1 MSKLYSKVVASVFAA
16 LTLVVGQSAVFNLN
30 VDTWKNDNALFGG
43 TATISTDSGANWSS
57 VGAGQFQATFV
68 GGVYDGYPQSWFT
81 YCTDALLPLKSGYY
95 VPLSWT
101 DAEDAYH
108 NPAWIDGGSALASS
122 IYQAYDGNVGSLG
135 EINSDAQAVGLQLA
149 IWNALY
155 NGNDWESATRL
166 FQVTSAPA
174 GAVTFVDTIYGN
186 LNNIEIQFPAQ
197 SGTWWMPSD
206 SLGEQRR
213 NQGLI
218 GPTFP
223 SQRVPEPGTTMA
235 SLMVGLG
242 FLAFARRKL
251 VS

>member
-1 MSKLYSKVVASVFAA
+1 MASVFAA
-16 LTLVVGQSAVFNLN
+16 LTLVVSQAAVFNLN
-30 VDTWKNDNALFGG
+30 VDTWRNDNALFGG
-43 TATISTDSGANWSS
+43 TATISTDGGITSKG
-57 VGAGQFQATFV
+57 VGAGQFRATFV
-68 GGVYDGYPQSWFT
+68 GGVYDNYPQSWFT

-95 VPLSWT
+95 VPLSWA
-101 DAEDAYH
+101 DAVTPPVYH
-108 NPAWIDGGSALASS
+108 NPPWDNGDTGLASS
-122 IYQAYDGNVGSLG
+122 LYLTYSDSIA
-135 EINSDAQAVGLQLA
+135 SDAQAVGLQLA

-155 NGNDWESATRL
+155 NGPIWNGGD
-166 FQVTSAPA
+166 FQVS
-174 GAVTFVDTIYGN
+174 GATPGAIAEAMLMLENEN
-186 LNNIEIQFPAQ
+186 LIPPLA
-197 SGTWWMPSD
+197 GTWWMPSD